1 MEPIGAELERLLAP
15 AVAAAQID
23 LEALAQAGGG
33 CRTSFA
39 QIVIRGADGSVS
51 ARCYASAGEI
61 TAPGEV
67 IFHADTAAEA
77 FQGAFDRL
85 AQKAAESRAAA
96 ARLDALRRVAGE
108 LGYEL
113 VKQED

>member
-1 MEPIGAELERLLAP
+1 MQPIGAELERLLAP
-15 AVAAAQID
+15 AIAAAGAE

-39 QIVIRGADGSVS
+39 QIVIRDTDGTRT
-51 ARCYASAGEI
+51 RCYASAGPI
-61 TAPGEV
+61 CSPGEV

-77 FQGAFDRL
+77 FAGALERVL
-85 AQKAAESRAAA
+85 QKAVEDRATAL
-96 ARLDALRRVAGE
+96 RLDELRREAGE

-113 VKQED
+113 VKQSD

>member
-15 AVAAAQID
+15 AIAAARVE
-23 LEALAQAGGG
+23 LEGLAQAGGG
-33 CRTSFA
+33 CRASFA

-77 FQGAFDRL
+77 LQGALDRL
-85 AQKAAESRAAA
+85 AKKAAESRETA
-96 ARLDALRRVAGE
+96 ARLDALRRAAGE